1 MLKGHCTSPKV
12 LPWYL
17 WVGSGEGRET
27 LQSRALGCSSKE
39 SLSLYI
45 FVRFFHP
52 FVSRILFNDIQVSF
66 RVTAPIKRVHSSK
79 FHHYFK
85 IIHIKS
91 LIGFK
96 SIHIYQELSTL
107 YLLTKERED
116 LLYPLNI
123 ILFVVKF

>member
-1 MLKGHCTSPKV
+1 MLKGHCTSSKV

-39 SLSLYI
+39 FLSLYI
-45 FVRFFHP
+45 FGRFFHP
-52 FVSRILFNDIQVSF
+52 FVLHILFNGIQVSF
-66 RVTAPIKRVHSSK
+66 RVTAPIKHVHSSK
-79 FHHYFK
+79 FHHFK
-85 IIHIKS
+85 IIHTKS
-91 LIGFK
+91 FIGFK

-123 ILFVVKF
+123 ILFVVNF